1 MDSSTNG
8 QVKGAPTNKPVN
20 SRPIAT
26 RNMKTASPAQSPKT
40 ATDSPR
46 PATSR
51 NAGPPSKP
59 ASAKVTSGAKE
70 VTNAKNSMVRTAA
83 ASPNKLKSVAQKDPA
98 SPVKPPASQITR
110 QQTRDKGTQQS
121 SLLAVSK
128 SEAVKKSIAGAQ
140 PSKPKAE
147 GGNPTPTKQNG
158 AAKKDVGRLTQ
169 HGIVP
174 KDKTLCLQQGISGSG
189 LTKPLGSS
197 SSPAKPVKMT
207 LTLNKPVKSVPA
219 PNKPANTSPLPVKAA
234 KIPSSSPKLT
244 NTTSPTAKTFK
255 TASPLVKT
263 PRLTSVPTKTS
274 TPPTSAVNQINATS
288 SPAKSGKTPLVKP
301 MNTASTSNQVK
312 LAKPTAAMTKL
323 SSVLNKP
330 TNHSPVTSKS
340 VPVTGKA
347 MNEKR
352 PVPKPVKSAES
363 QRVINQQKLE
373 SPEMNVKGVEVVH
386 AHTEQT
392 DTCPTPVN
400 ESKAPENIVES
411 ADGLLCDSQSLL
423 EPCVVSTELST
434 ESCPVDSEIQQSGS
448 LDQCEKP
455 LGDLNNHIKPNEG
468 EERVTSAEQ
477 TTSTIELSHEA
488 LKPSLEP
495 TEQPINS
502 LEEGISS
509 PLSCLQEEISAP
521 LQLTK
526 TLIETTSPLEEE
538 ENPPVELVEDELSSP
553 LEFSE
558 MLMDQ
563 KKNSEVNGKIP
574 VEVLQGESIPPLDGM
589 VETPV
594 KHFEQTV
601 KSPAESG
608 SHFGDEVLIPEE
620 VAIPVELTEPLHV
633 QQTSL
638 CERAILLK
646 EELLDPVELSHHL
659 TEEVELLEKATP
671 HVHEDKTFKGF
682 CRHTS
687 SPSEEEIY
695 SPVEQAEPSE
705 EIQTSSLEQVTP
717 LEEGVELSEDEAG
730 FVDEPNTLKDKGS
743 ISLRHSEESVTL
755 PEDFCKPLEIQ
766 ETSSMEEVT
775 PSDEEMELSR
785 PEDAT
790 LQKKMESSEEPDIED
805 SKCSTG
811 LYKATEEVMTD
822 LVEAADIQEEIETA
836 GEPEQPSVTLP
847 GESDKSLDELLQS
860 ELADNVEKRCE
871 SVKCVTGNT
880 TFAEVSNSTLML
892 AEPVTYLE
900 GTDGSEDET
909 QQLTKGQFISESPIE
924 DTKAELIQSFESTN
938 EQEETTI
945 FKSSITNYLV
955 DQSDSLTEPVG
966 YELKS
971 ASDFV
976 VEFKKYLEQGNATNQ
991 DLEQFSGGMLIETI
1005 KGEAETDN
1013 NSTDL
1018 NVFEEQVY
1026 MTDTSAKEPTKPLIT
1041 EEKQLDSAET
1051 ETDYVSSPINPEK
1064 PGLNIVLFPEEPLTS
1079 LKQSEIALLETAN
1092 YLVEAPKSSLEP
1104 LKHANHAVEA
1114 MASSICELMGSPGD
1128 LVTVPVTAVWQAA
1141 DEKASQFGEYS
1152 ESVETGPAQSIST
1165 TNTFPSHP
1173 SDVLLE
1179 SAELITIMKI
1189 AKKSKPSGKEP
1200 DISMQEAAD
1209 TATIQPSEETANS
1222 LVFAGQKQPMNL
1234 ITMPVDEE
1242 KEPNDLLTMPVEEQN
1257 EPIDLITMPVI
1268 EQKES
1273 TDLITL
1279 PVEEEE
1285 ETSDL
1290 ITLPV
1295 EEEEEPSDLITVP
1308 VEEIREPID
1317 MITMTVEEE
1326 KEPNDL
1332 LTVPL
1337 EEESEPTDVITMPLE
1352 EEKEP
1357 IDITMPVE
1365 EENEPTD
1372 ITMPV
1377 EEENEPISITM
1388 PVAEGKE
1395 PFDITMPVE
1404 EENEPISI
1412 TMPVAEGKEPFDIT
1426 MPVEEER
1433 EPNDLLTLPA
1443 EEEREPTDM
1452 ITMPMEEE
1460 NEPIDI
1466 TMAAEK
1472 EPIDITMPMEEGKE
1486 PNNVIPVPVV
1496 EQKELVDLI
1505 TMPLVEQNKPDDLI
1519 TGPLATKMERCYT
1532 LDQIQEP
1539 LSTLVDFG
1547 IDKQQTLE
1555 VEPIAHTIES
1565 EQLPF
1570 IPLAETESPGV
1581 LHPTEI
1587 TWSPSTTNTE
1597 FDNSPTAIS
1606 EASTKPLL
1614 LPADDHLQ
1622 HKTVIA
1628 DYLSEQTVNTAE
1640 ATGLT
1645 AEAITFSDEGI
1656 KGTIQP
1662 LLSENQCEVNDKHDL
1677 LIGPTKIVDSWLSCQ
1692 ESAKEHW
1699 VLVEKEELA
1708 DFKEG
1713 EGDKPQRPATLNQEG
1728 DNQEEPKAEEE
1739 AGERASVCSTL
1750 SDPQLAGK
1758 SSSETSTPEE
1768 LRTYEDS
1775 SSGVESHSDDVATSP
1790 QITLTPDPDLGI
1802 HMGQEEGSDTP
1813 AGTPASKSNRA
1824 PHPLQNASLEELSEG
1839 TSLSSVIKPSDDNTI
1854 AHEMDMT
1861 CFTCPQVSS
1870 VSREQGH
1877 EERAEERGPLR
1888 GEPIPIPSPADGLYT
1903 IYETDQGPQERS
1915 PRGAELGLVE
1925 HIIGRTLFLA
1935 ASEGGLKGGVKG
1947 QVELGKWAELLSP
1960 LDESRASITSVTS
1973 FSPEGDVSSQGDWT
1987 VVEVETFH

>member
-8 QVKGAPTNKPVN
+8 HVKVVPTNKPVN

-26 RNMKTASPAQSPKT
+26 RNMKTASPSQSPKT

-46 PATSR
+46 PTTSR
-51 NAGPPSKP
+51 NAGPPSKS
-59 ASAKVTSGAKE
+59 ASAKVTPGAKE

-83 ASPNKLKSVAQKDPA
+83 ASPNKLKSVTQKDPA

-128 SEAVKKSIAGAQ
+128 PEAVKKCVAGAQ
-140 PSKPKAE
+140 SSKPKAE
-147 GGNPTPTKQNG
+147 GGNSTPTKQNG

-174 KDKTLCLQQGISGSG
+174 KDKTLCLQPGISGSG
-189 LTKPLGSS
+189 PTKPLASS
-197 SSPAKPVKMT
+197 SSPAKPVKMP
-207 LTLNKPVKSVPA
+207 LTQNKPAKSVPA
-219 PNKPANTSPLPVKAA
+219 PNKPANTSPLPAKAA

-244 NTTSPTAKTFK
+244 NTTSPTTKTFK
-255 TASPLVKT
+255 AASPLAKT
-263 PRLTSVPTKTS
+263 PRLTSVPTKAS
-274 TPPTSAVNQINATS
+274 TPPTSAVNQIHATS

-301 MNTASTSNQVK
+301 MNTISTSNQVK
-312 LAKPTAAMTKL
+312 LAKQTAAMTKQ

-330 TNHSPVTSKS
+330 TNHSPVTSKL

-347 MNEKR
+347 TYDKR
-352 PVPKPVKSAES
+352 PVPKPVKSGES
-363 QRVINQQKLE
+363 QQIINQQKLD
-373 SPEMNVKGVEVVH
+373 SPEMNIKAVEVVH

-392 DTCPTPVN
+392 DTCPEPVN

-411 ADGLLCDSQSLL
+411 SDGLLCDAQSAL
-423 EPCVVSTELST
+423 EPQPSIVSTELST
-434 ESCPVDSEIQQSGS
+434 ESCPVDSEMQQSGL
-448 LDQCEKP
+448 LDQCEKS
-455 LGDLNNHIKPNEG
+455 LGDLNNHIKTNEG
-468 EERVTSAEQ
+468 EERVASTEQ
-477 TTSTIELSHEA
+477 TTTSTIEISHGT

-495 TEQPINS
+495 TEEPINS

-509 PLSCLQEEISAP
+509 TLSCLLEEISAP
-521 LQLTK
+521 LELTK
-526 TLIETTSPLEEE
+526 TFIETTSLLEEE
-538 ENPPVELVEDELSSP
+538 VKPPVEPVENELSSP

-563 KKNSEVNGKIP
+563 NKLSEVNVKIP
-574 VEVLQGESIPPLDGM
+574 VEVLQGKSIPPLDEM

-594 KHFEQTV
+594 RPFEQTV

-608 SHFGDEVLIPEE
+608 SKFRDKALISEE
-620 VAIPVELTEPLHV
+620 VPSPVELTEPLHV

-646 EELLDPVELSHHL
+646 EELNDAVELSHHSN
-659 TEEVELLEKATP
+659 EDVELLEKAKP
-671 HVHEDKTFKGF
+671 HVHEDKAFKGF

-705 EIQTSSLEQVTP
+705 EVQTSSLEQVTP
-717 LEEGVELSEDEAG
+717 LEEGVELSEDEVV
-730 FVDEPNTLKDKGS
+730 FVDEPNTLKEKGS
-743 ISLRHSEESVTL
+743 ISLRHAEESVTL
-755 PEDFCKPLEIQ
+755 PADFCKPIEIQ
-766 ETSSMEEVT
+766 MTSSMEEVT

-785 PEDAT
+785 AEDAT
-790 LQKKMESSEEPDIED
+790 LQEEIKSSEEPDIED
-805 SKCSTG
+805 SKCSTY

-822 LVEAADIQEEIETA
+822 SVEAAEDIQEEIKTA
-836 GEPEQPSVTLP
+836 GEPEQLSVTLP
-847 GESDKSLDELLQS
+847 GKSDKSLDELLQS
-860 ELADNVEKRCE
+860 PAELADNVERKIE

-880 TFAEVSNSTLML
+880 TFPEVSNSALML

-900 GTDGSEDET
+900 GTDGCKDET
-909 QQLTKGQFISESPIE
+909 QQLTKGQLISESPIE
-924 DTKAELIQSFESTN
+924 DTEAELIQSFESTK

-945 FKSSITNYLV
+945 FKLSMTNYPA
-955 DQSDSLTEPVG
+955 DQSNSLTEPVG
-966 YELKS
+966 YES
-971 ASDFV
+971 EHASDFV
-976 VEFKKYLEQGNATNQ
+976 VELEKHLEQGYTTIQ
-991 DLEQFSGGMLIETI
+991 DLEQFSGETLIETI
-1005 KGEAETDN
+1005 RDEAETDN
-1013 NSTDL
+1013 NPTDL
-1018 NVFEEQVY
+1018 NTFEEQENT
-1026 MTDTSAKEPTKPLIT
+1026 TDTSAKEPTKPLIT
-1041 EEKQLDSAET
+1041 EEKQLESAET
-1051 ETDYVSSPINPEK
+1051 EMDYMRSPINPEK

-1079 LKQSEIALLETAN
+1079 LKQPEIDLLETAS
-1092 YLVEAPKSSLEP
+1092 YLVETPKSSLEP
-1104 LKHANHAVEA
+1104 LKHANHAVDA
-1114 MASSICELMGSPGD
+1114 MASSICELMESPGD
-1128 LVTVPVTAVWQAA
+1128 LVTVPVAAVWQAA
-1141 DEKASQFGEYS
+1141 DKTASQFAEYS
-1152 ESVETGPAQSIST
+1152 ECAETGPVHSIST
-1165 TNTFPSHP
+1165 TNTLPSHP

-1179 SAELITIMKI
+1179 SAELITIMEI

-1234 ITMPVDEE
+1234 ITTPVEEE
-1242 KEPNDLLTMPVEEQN
+1242 KEPNDLITLPLEEQN
-1257 EPIDLITMPVI
+1257 EPINLITMPVI

-1273 TDLITL
+1273 ADLTTL

-1285 ETSDL
+1285 EL
-1290 ITLPV
+1290 
-1295 EEEEEPSDLITVP
+1295 SDLITVP

-1317 MITMTVEEE
+1317 IITMTVEAE
-1326 KEPNDL
+1326 KEPND

-1337 EEESEPTDVITMPLE
+1337 EEEIEPTDVITMPVEVEEEKEPIDVTMPVEEEKEPIDVTMPVEEEKEPIDVTMPVEEEKEPIGITMHVE

-1365 EENEPTD
+1365 EENEPIGITMTVTEGKEPID

-1377 EEENEPISITM
+1377 EEE
-1388 PVAEGKE
+1388 K
-1395 PFDITMPVE
+1395 
-1404 EENEPISI
+1404 
-1412 TMPVAEGKEPFDIT
+1412 
-1426 MPVEEER
+1426 
-1433 EPNDLLTLPA
+1433 EPNDLLTLPV

-1452 ITMPMEEE
+1452 ITMPTEEE

-1466 TMAAEK
+1466 IMAAEK
-1472 EPIDITMPMEEGKE
+1472 EPIDITMPMEEGKK
-1486 PNNVIPVPVV
+1486 PNNVVPVPVV
-1496 EQKELVDLI
+1496 EQKEPIDLI

-1519 TGPLATKMERCYT
+1519 TGPLATQMEKCYP
-1532 LDQIQEP
+1532 LDLTEKP
-1539 LSTLVDFG
+1539 LATLVDLG

-1555 VEPIAHTIES
+1555 LEPIAHTVES
-1565 EQLPF
+1565 EQLPL

-1581 LHPTEI
+1581 SHPTET
-1587 TWSPSTTNTE
+1587 TWSLSTNNTE
-1597 FDNSPTAIS
+1597 FDNSHTAIT
-1606 EASTKPLL
+1606 EASTKLL
-1614 LPADDHLQ
+1614 SLPADDHLQ

-1640 ATGLT
+1640 ATGIT
-1645 AEAITFSDEGI
+1645 AEAITFSDERI

-1662 LLSENQCEVNDKHDL
+1662 LSSENQCEVNDKPNL
-1677 LIGPTKIVDSWLSCQ
+1677 LIGPIKTVDSWLSCQ
-1692 ESAKEHW
+1692 ESAKEQW
-1699 VLVEKEELA
+1699 ELVEKEELA
-1708 DFKEG
+1708 DFKE
-1713 EGDKPQRPATLNQEG
+1713 EEDDKPQRPASLNQEG

-1802 HMGQEEGSDTP
+1802 HMGQEEGSETP

-1839 TSLSSVIKPSDDNTI
+1839 TSLSSVIKPSEDNTI
-1854 AHEMDMT
+1854 AHKMDMT

-1870 VSREQGH
+1870 VSREQGY

-1888 GEPIPIPSPADGLYT
+1888 GND
-1903 IYETDQGPQERS
+1903 D
-1915 PRGAELGLVE
+1915 
-1925 HIIGRTLFLA
+1925 
-1935 ASEGGLKGGVKG
+1935 
-1947 QVELGKWAELLSP
+1947 
-1960 LDESRASITSVTS
+1960 
-1973 FSPEGDVSSQGDWT
+1973 
-1987 VVEVETFH
+1987 